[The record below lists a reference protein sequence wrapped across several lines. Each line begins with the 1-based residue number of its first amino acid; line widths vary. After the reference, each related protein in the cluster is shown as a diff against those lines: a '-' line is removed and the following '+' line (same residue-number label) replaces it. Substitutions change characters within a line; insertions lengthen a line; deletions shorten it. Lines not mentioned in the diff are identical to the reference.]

1 MANVIILGGHGKIAL
16 LTAPLLIESGHQVT
30 SVIRNPDHRADV
42 IATGA
47 RPLVADLETLDT
59 AAITELLRGHDVV
72 VWSAGA
78 GGGNPARTRAVDH
91 DAAIR
96 SMAAAQAAQIKQ
108 YVMVSYYGS
117 HPNHQVPEHNPFVHY
132 ANAKAAADEQ
142 LRSTDLNWTILG
154 PSGLTIDEPTGLID
168 AQLARGPLDANDPA
182 TKTSRA
188 NVALVIAAVVDANG
202 PAQTTIAFADGNT
215 PIAEVVNG
223 PSMAP

>member
-1 MANVIILGGHGKIAL
+1 MG
-16 LTAPLLIESGHQVT
+16 APIF
-30 SVIRNPDHRADV
+30 D
-42 IATGA
+42 
-47 RPLVADLETLDT
+47 
-59 AAITELLRGHDVV
+59 
-72 VWSAGA
+72 
-78 GGGNPARTRAVDH
+78 
-91 DAAIR
+91 
-96 SMAAAQAAQIKQ
+96 
-108 YVMVSYYGS
+108 
-117 HPNHQVPEHNPFVHY
+117 
-132 ANAKAAADEQ
+132 AKAAADEQ

-202 PAQTTIAFADGNT
+202 PAQTTIAFTDGNT